1 MDHDY
6 DVMLRERIESKKQL
20 EAKFQDIARKIQAN
34 KDFTN
39 AEVKRVRDTLKA
51 FQSKF
56 EYKLK
61 LLREEF
67 EQKIKVMKEFNRKE
81 LKIAKERMDT
91 IETSIKTEVRERVVE
106 TDEKVYIVRND
117 LSGKFPL
124 SCDRKL
130 NRYEI

>member
-1 MDHDY
+1 MKHQLTEMDHDY

-39 AEVKRVRDTLKA
+39 AEVKRVKDTLKA

-67 EQKIKVMKEFNRKE
+67 EEKIRVMKDSNRNEFKR
-81 LKIAKERMDT
+81 AKERMDN
-91 IETSIKTEVRERVVE
+91 IEVGIK
-106 TDEKVYIVRND
+106 
-117 LSGKFPL
+117 
-124 SCDRKL
+124 
-130 NRYEI
+130 

>member
-39 AEVKRVRDTLKA
+39 AEVKRVKDTLKA

-67 EQKIKVMKEFNRKE
+67 EEKIRLMREYNKEEFK
-81 LKIAKERMDT
+81 KADERMDK
-91 IETSIKTEVRERVVE
+91 IEDGVKKEIRDRVVE
-106 TDEKVYIVRND
+106 SDEQIYSVRNQ
-117 LSGKFPL
+117 LNGKYK
-124 SCDRKL
+124 D
-130 NRYEI
+130 

>member
-1 MDHDY
+1 MGHFKEDQDDNKGLKDMQHQLTEMDHDY

-39 AEVKRVRDTLKA
+39 AEVKRVKDTLKA

-56 EYKLK
+56 QYKLK

-67 EQKIKVMKEFNRKE
+67 EEKIRKMKKHNREEF
-81 LKIAKERMDT
+81 KIADERMDK
-91 IETSIKTEVRERVVE
+91 IEESIKKEIKDRIVE
-106 TDEKVYIVRND
+106 TDE
-117 LSGKFPL
+117 
-124 SCDRKL
+124 
-130 NRYEI
+130 